1 MDIRGY
7 SREVQLLV
15 GEIQKNRGKDPKAV
29 IEASDKLLDYGKG
42 MKDDALIGYAY
53 FSKGE
58 TYYLLNQASDFYN
71 QMLSCM
77 GPMEHVKEWGYV
89 AMANNML
96 GIVSLN
102 RGNAPFALDY
112 YIKAISICEDY
123 SLPDIEWMIHM
134 NLGSLY
140 LNIEEY
146 QKSISHT
153 EIAYRYL
160 LEHRNLDG
168 FIESYT
174 AIMLGLG
181 RAYIKLDNIDRCL
194 EIEKKLK
201 TNCLPYLTEM
211 EKITIYCYFAR
222 VHQAI
227 GEDEAR
233 DYWIDMVNKHAN
245 TSMPILDVFDDF
257 YDYLHMLLSV
267 EKYDDFFKTY
277 TVLDDLTKHTSIK
290 NLERKLLTLK
300 IRYYRRVGQIDEYKI
315 ASVLYFELSEFM
327 ERENRLMVSNM
338 IVMRNSYM
346 ELTQINKKVEEK
358 NTFLQKRSETD
369 PLTGMY
375 NRLKLNEYS
384 DEAFE
389 KALINRSSIAVEIM
403 DIDFFKQYND
413 NYGHQAGDDCIKFV
427 ANTLIEMAKEPGVF
441 TARYGGDEF
450 VVIYE
455 GFSKEAV
462 EAQANELRRKIFDAN
477 WEHRFSLH
485 SDRVTISQG
494 ICYGIPERDASMFA
508 YLQNADKMLYQ
519 VKQESR
525 NAIKICNMA
534 EIQNEEEIADKNE
547 NH

>member
-1 MDIRGY
+1 MDVRSY
-7 SREVQLLV
+7 SREVQLLI
-15 GEIQKNRGKDPKAV
+15 GEIQKNRGKDSGTVLSAC
-29 IEASDKLLDYGKG
+29 DKLLAYGKG

-58 TYYLLNQASDFYN
+58 TYYLLNDASNFYS

-112 YIKAISICEDY
+112 FIKAISICEDY

-153 EIAYRYL
+153 EIAYRYIL
-160 LEHRNLDG
+160 DHKSLDG
-168 FIESYT
+168 FTESYT
-174 AIMLGLG
+174 AILLGMG
-181 RAYIKLDNIDRCL
+181 RAYLNLDREDRCL
-194 EIEKKLK
+194 EIEKKLR
-201 TNCLPYLTEM
+201 TDCLPYLIEM
-211 EKITIYCYFAR
+211 DRIVIYCYFAR

-227 GEDEAR
+227 GEEEAR
-233 DYWIDMVNKHAN
+233 DYWIEMVNKHAS

-257 YDYLHMLLSV
+257 YDYLHMLLKI
-267 EKYDDFFKTY
+267 EKYDDFFKAY

-300 IRYYRRVGQIDEYKI
+300 IRYYRRVGQIEEYKI

-384 DEAFE
+384 EEAFE
-389 KALINRSSIAVEIM
+389 KALINRSSIAVEIL

-413 NYGHQAGDDCIKFV
+413 NYGHQEGDNCIKFI
-427 ANTLIEMAKEPGVF
+427 ASTLIDMAKEDGIF

-455 GFSKEAV
+455 GLTKEMV
-462 EAQANELRRKIFDAN
+462 EAKANELRDRIYQQK
-477 WEHRFSLH
+477 WEHKFSLT
-485 SDRVTISQG
+485 DNIVTISQG
-494 ICYGIPERDASMFA
+494 ICYGIPERDASMFG
-508 YLQNADKMLYQ
+508 YLQGADKMLYE
-519 VKQESR
+519 VKQQSR
-525 NAIKICNMA
+525 NAIKICDA
-534 EIQNEEEIADKNE
+534 TDLVELKDE
-547 NH
+547 

>member
-1 MDIRGY
+1 MDVRSY
-7 SREVQLLV
+7 SREVQLLI
-15 GEIQKNRGKDPKAV
+15 GEIQKNRGKDSGSVLA
-29 IEASDKLLDYGKG
+29 ACDKLLAYGKG
-42 MKDDALIGYAY
+42 MKDDALIGYAL

-58 TYYLLNQASDFYN
+58 TYYLLNDATNFYS

-112 YIKAISICEDY
+112 FIKAISICEDY

-160 LEHRNLDG
+160 VDHKSIDG
-168 FIESYT
+168 FNESYT
-174 AIMLGLG
+174 AVLLGMG
-181 RAYIKLDNIDRCL
+181 RAYLKLDRLDRCL
-194 EIEKKLK
+194 EVEKKLR
-201 TNCLPYLTEM
+201 TDCLPYLMEM
-211 EKITIYCYFAR
+211 DKIVIYCYFAR

-227 GEDEAR
+227 DEDEAR
-233 DYWIDMVNKHAN
+233 DYWIEMVNKHAS

-257 YDYLHMLLSV
+257 YDYLHMLLSI
-267 EKYDDFFKTY
+267 EKYDDFFKAY

-300 IRYYRRVGQIDEYKI
+300 IRYYRRVGQIEEYKI

-389 KALINRSSIAVEIM
+389 KALVNRTSIAVEIL

-413 NYGHQAGDDCIKFV
+413 NYGHQEGDDCIKFI
-427 ANTLIEMAKEPGVF
+427 ASTLIEMANDDGVF
-441 TARYGGDEF
+441 AARYGGDEF

-455 GFSKEAV
+455 GLTKEMV
-462 EAQANELRRKIFDAN
+462 EAKANELRDRIYQQK
-477 WEHRFSLH
+477 WEHKFSLT
-485 SDRVTISQG
+485 DNVVTISQG

-508 YLQNADKMLYQ
+508 YLQGADKMLYE
-519 VKQESR
+519 VKQQSR
-525 NAIKICNMA
+525 NAIKICNA
-534 EIQNEEEIADKNE
+534 TDL
-547 NH
+547 

>member
-1 MDIRGY
+1 MDVRSY
-7 SREVQLLV
+7 SREVQLLI
-15 GEIQKNRGKDPKAV
+15 GEIQKNRGKDSGTVLSAC
-29 IEASDKLLDYGKG
+29 DKLLAYGKG

-58 TYYLLNQASDFYN
+58 TYYLLNDASNFYS

-112 YIKAISICEDY
+112 FIKAISICEDY

-153 EIAYRYL
+153 EIAYRYIL
-160 LEHRNLDG
+160 DHKSLDG
-168 FIESYT
+168 FTESYT
-174 AIMLGLG
+174 AILLGMG
-181 RAYIKLDNIDRCL
+181 RAYLNLDREDRCL
-194 EIEKKLK
+194 EIEKKLR
-201 TNCLPYLTEM
+201 TDCLPYLMEM
-211 EKITIYCYFAR
+211 DRIVIYCYFAR

-233 DYWIDMVNKHAN
+233 DYWIEMVNKHAS
-245 TSMPILDVFDDF
+245 TSMPIFDVFDDF
-257 YDYLHMLLSV
+257 YDYLHMLLKI
-267 EKYDDFFKTY
+267 EKYDDFFKAY

-300 IRYYRRVGQIDEYKI
+300 IRYYRRVGQIEEYKI

-369 PLTGMY
+369 QLTGMY

-384 DEAFE
+384 EEAFE
-389 KALINRSSIAVEIM
+389 KALINRSSIAVEIL

-413 NYGHQAGDDCIKFV
+413 NYGHQEGDNCIKFI
-427 ANTLIEMAKEPGVF
+427 ASTLIEMAKEDGIF

-455 GFSKEAV
+455 GLTKEMV
-462 EAQANELRRKIFDAN
+462 EAKANELRDRIYQQK
-477 WEHRFSLH
+477 WEHKFSLT
-485 SDRVTISQG
+485 DNIVTISQG
-494 ICYGIPERDASMFA
+494 ICYGIPERDASMFG
-508 YLQNADKMLYQ
+508 YLQGADKMLYE
-519 VKQESR
+519 VKQQSR
-525 NAIKICNMA
+525 NAIKICDA
-534 EIQNEEEIADKNE
+534 TDLVELEDE
-547 NH
+547 

>member
-1 MDIRGY
+1 MDVRSY
-7 SREVQLLV
+7 SREVQLLI
-15 GEIQKNRGKDPKAV
+15 GEIQKNRGKDSGTVLSAC
-29 IEASDKLLDYGKG
+29 DKLLAYGKG

-58 TYYLLNQASDFYN
+58 TYYLLNDASNFYS

-112 YIKAISICEDY
+112 FIKAISICEDY

-153 EIAYRYL
+153 EIAYRYI
-160 LEHRNLDG
+160 LEHKSLDG
-168 FIESYT
+168 FTESYT
-174 AIMLGLG
+174 AILLGMG
-181 RAYIKLDNIDRCL
+181 RAYLNLDREDRCL
-194 EIEKKLK
+194 EIEKKLR
-201 TNCLPYLTEM
+201 TDCLPYLMEM
-211 EKITIYCYFAR
+211 DRIVIYCYFAR

-233 DYWIDMVNKHAN
+233 DYWIEMVNKHAS

-257 YDYLHMLLSV
+257 YDYLHMLLKI
-267 EKYDDFFKTY
+267 EKYDDFFKAY

-300 IRYYRRVGQIDEYKI
+300 IRYYRRVGQIEEYKI

-384 DEAFE
+384 EEAFE
-389 KALINRSSIAVEIM
+389 KALINRSSIAVEIL

-413 NYGHQAGDDCIKFV
+413 NYGHQEGDNCIKFI
-427 ANTLIEMAKEPGVF
+427 ASTLIEMAKEDGIF

-455 GFSKEAV
+455 GLTKEMV
-462 EAQANELRRKIFDAN
+462 EAKANELRDRIYQQK
-477 WEHRFSLH
+477 WEHKFSLT
-485 SDRVTISQG
+485 DNIVTISQG
-494 ICYGIPERDASMFA
+494 ICYGIPERDASMFG
-508 YLQNADKMLYQ
+508 YLQGADKMLYE
-519 VKQESR
+519 VKQQSR
-525 NAIKICNMA
+525 NAIKICDA
-534 EIQNEEEIADKNE
+534 TDLVELEDE
-547 NH
+547 

>member
-1 MDIRGY
+1 MDVGRY
-7 SREVQLLV
+7 SREVQYLI
-15 GEIQKNRGKDPKAV
+15 GEIQKNRAKDSKIV
-29 IEASDKLLDYGKG
+29 IQACNKLLAYGKG

-53 FSKGE
+53 FSLGE
-58 TYYLLNQASDFYN
+58 TYYLLNDASNFYN
-71 QMLSCM
+71 QMSACLA
-77 GPMEHVKEWGYV
+77 PMERVQEWGYV

-112 YIKAISICEDY
+112 FIKAISICEDY
-123 SLPDIEWMIHM
+123 SLPDIEWIIHM

-153 EIAYRYL
+153 EIAYRYIIN
-160 LEHRNLDG
+160 HKKMDG
-168 FIESYT
+168 YTANYT
-174 AIMLGLG
+174 AILLGMG
-181 RAYIKLDNIDRCL
+181 RAYLNFDNFEKCL

-201 TNCLPYLTEM
+201 TYCMPYLLEM
-211 EKITIYCYFAR
+211 EKIVIYCYFAR
-222 VHQAI
+222 MHQAI
-227 GEDEAR
+227 GESDAR
-233 DYWIDMVNKHAN
+233 DYWIGMVNRYAS

-257 YDYLHMLLSV
+257 YDYLHMLLSI
-267 EKYDDFFKTY
+267 EKYDDFFKAY
-277 TVLDDLTKHTSIK
+277 TVLDDLTKRTSIK

-300 IRYYRRVGQIDEYKI
+300 IRYYRRVGQIEEYKI

-384 DEAFE
+384 EEAFE
-389 KALINRSSIAVEIM
+389 KALANHETFGVEIL
-403 DIDFFKQYND
+403 DIDYFKQFND
-413 NYGHQAGDDCIKFV
+413 NYGHQAGDNCIKAV
-427 ANTLIEMAKEPGVF
+427 ADILIDLAKDEGVF

-455 GFSKEAV
+455 GLSKELV
-462 EAQANELRRKIFDAN
+462 EAKANELRDRIYESAI
-477 WEHRFSLH
+477 EHKFSL
-485 SDRVTISQG
+485 SDDRVTISQG
-494 ICYGIPERDASMFA
+494 ICFGIPDSNDSVFA
-508 YLQNADKMLYQ
+508 YLQGADRMLYK
-519 VKQESR
+519 VKEQSR
-525 NAIKICNMA
+525 NAIKICDAKDIIN
-534 EIQNEEEIADKNE
+534 KGK
-547 NH
+547 

>member
-1 MDIRGY
+1 MDVRSY
-7 SREVQLLV
+7 NREIQLLI
-15 GEIQKNRGKDPKAV
+15 GEIQKNRGKDSQAV
-29 IEASDKLLDYGKG
+29 IQACDKLLAYGKG
-42 MKDDALIGYAY
+42 MKDDALIGYAL

-58 TYYLLNQASDFYN
+58 TYYLLNDASNFYS

-89 AMANNML
+89 AIANNML

-112 YIKAISICEDY
+112 FIKAITICEDY

-146 QKSISHT
+146 NKSLSHT
-153 EIAYRYL
+153 EIAHRYL
-160 LEHRNLDG
+160 LDHHGIDNY
-168 FIESYT
+168 IENMT
-174 AIMLGLG
+174 AILLGMG
-181 RAYIKLDNIDRCL
+181 RAYIKLDRENDYINT
-194 EIEKKLK
+194 EKRLRVD
-201 TNCLPYLTEM
+201 CMPFLQEM
-211 EKITIYCYFAR
+211 DKIVIYCFFAR
-222 VHQAI
+222 VHNAM

-233 DYWIDMVNKHAN
+233 DHWIDMVNKNAS

-257 YDYLHMLLSV
+257 YDYLQMLLSI
-267 EKYDDFFKTY
+267 EKYDDFFKAY

-375 NRLKLNEYS
+375 NRLKLNEFS
-384 DEAFE
+384 EEAFE
-389 KALINRSSIAVEIM
+389 KALINRSTIAVEIL
-403 DIDFFKQYND
+403 DIDFFKQFND
-413 NYGHQAGDDCIKFV
+413 NYGHQKGDDCIKFV
-427 ANTLIEMAKEPGVF
+427 ANTLLQLAKGEGIFV
-441 TARYGGDEF
+441 ARYGGDEF

-455 GFSKEAV
+455 GLTYEMV
-462 EAQANELRRKIFDAN
+462 EAKANELRDMIYEGKV
-477 WEHRFSLH
+477 EHRFSLTD
-485 SDRVTISQG
+485 DRVTISQG
-494 ICYGIPERDASMFA
+494 ICFGIPERDDSMFA
-508 YLQNADKMLYQ
+508 YLQCADKMLYE
-519 VKQESR
+519 VKQQSR
-525 NAIKICNMA
+525 NAIRICNA
-534 EIQNEEEIADKNE
+534 KELK
-547 NH
+547 

>member
-1 MDIRGY
+1 MDVRSY
-7 SREVQLLV
+7 SREVQLLI
-15 GEIQKNRGKDPKAV
+15 GEIQKNRGKDSGTVLSAC
-29 IEASDKLLDYGKG
+29 DKLLAYGKG

-58 TYYLLNQASDFYN
+58 TYYLLNDASNFYS

-112 YIKAISICEDY
+112 FIKAISICEDY

-153 EIAYRYL
+153 EIAYRYIL
-160 LEHRNLDG
+160 DHKSLDG
-168 FIESYT
+168 FTESYT
-174 AIMLGLG
+174 AILLGMG
-181 RAYIKLDNIDRCL
+181 RAYMNLDREDRCL
-194 EIEKKLK
+194 EIEKKLR
-201 TNCLPYLTEM
+201 TDCLPYLMEM
-211 EKITIYCYFAR
+211 DRIVIYCYFAR

-227 GEDEAR
+227 GEEEAR
-233 DYWIDMVNKHAN
+233 DYWIEMVNKHAS

-257 YDYLHMLLSV
+257 YDYLHMLLKI
-267 EKYDDFFKTY
+267 EKYDDFFKAY

-300 IRYYRRVGQIDEYKI
+300 IRYYRRVGQIEEYKI

-384 DEAFE
+384 EEAFE
-389 KALINRSSIAVEIM
+389 KALINRSSIAVEIL

-413 NYGHQAGDDCIKFV
+413 NYGHQEGDNCIKFI
-427 ANTLIEMAKEPGVF
+427 ASTLIDMAKEDGIF
-441 TARYGGDEF
+441 IARYGGDEF

-455 GFSKEAV
+455 GLTKEMV
-462 EAQANELRRKIFDAN
+462 EAKANELRDRIYQQK
-477 WEHRFSLH
+477 WEHNFSLT
-485 SDRVTISQG
+485 DNIVTISQG
-494 ICYGIPERDASMFA
+494 ICYGIPERDASMFG
-508 YLQNADKMLYQ
+508 YLQGADKMLYE
-519 VKQESR
+519 VKQQSR
-525 NAIKICNMA
+525 NAIKICDA
-534 EIQNEEEIADKNE
+534 TDLVELKDE
-547 NH
+547 

>member
-1 MDIRGY
+1 MNVLGY
-7 SREVQLLV
+7 NREIQLLI
-15 GEIQKNRGKDPKAV
+15 GDIQKNRGKDPGAV
-29 IEASDKLLDYGKG
+29 IKACDKLLEIGKS

-58 TYYLLNQASDFYN
+58 TYYLLNDASNFYSH
-71 QMLSCM
+71 MLSCM

-153 EIAYRYL
+153 EIAHRYL
-160 LEHRNLDG
+160 QEHKDIEHY
-168 FIESYT
+168 IESMT
-174 AIMLGLG
+174 AILLGMG
-181 RAYIKLDNIDRCL
+181 RAYLKLDMQENFL
-194 EIEKKLK
+194 EVEKRLRLV
-201 TNCLPYLTEM
+201 CMPFLQEM
-211 EKITIYCYFAR
+211 DKIVIYCFFAR
-222 VHQAI
+222 VHRAI
-227 GEDEAR
+227 GENEAR
-233 DYWIDMVNKHAN
+233 DYWIDMVNKNAS

-257 YDYLHMLLSV
+257 YDYLHMLLSI
-267 EKYDDFFKTY
+267 EKYDDFFNAY
-277 TVLDDLTKHTSIK
+277 TILDDLTKHTSIK

-300 IRYYRRVGQIDEYKI
+300 IRYYRKVKQIEEYKI
-315 ASVLYFELSEFM
+315 SSVLYFELSEFM

-338 IVMRNSYM
+338 VVMRNSYM
-346 ELTQINKKVEEK
+346 ELTQINRKVEEK

-384 DEAFE
+384 EDAFK
-389 KALINRSSIAVEIM
+389 KALAAKTSIAVEIL
-403 DIDFFKQYND
+403 DIDFFKQFND
-413 NYGHQAGDDCIKFV
+413 NYGHQAGDDCIKFIADMLMKV
-427 ANTLIEMAKEPGVF
+427 TDEKGVF
-441 TARYGGDEF
+441 AARYGGDEF

-455 GFSKEAV
+455 GLSLEMV
-462 EAQANELRRKIFDAN
+462 EAKANELRDMIYDAKM
-477 WEHRFSLH
+477 EHKFSLT
-485 SDRVTISQG
+485 DDIVTISQG
-494 ICYGIPERDASMFA
+494 ICYGMPSNDDSMFI
-508 YLQNADKMLYQ
+508 YLQKADNMLYE
-519 VKQESR
+519 VKQQSR
-525 NAIKICNMA
+525 NAIKIFNAA
-534 EIQNEEEIADKNE
+534 EENNKGKND
-547 NH
+547 

>member
-1 MDIRGY
+1 MDVGGY
-7 SREVQLLV
+7 NREVQLLI
-15 GEIQKNRGKDPKAV
+15 GEIQKNRGKDPSAV
-29 IEASDKLLDYGKG
+29 LKASDKLLAYGKG

-58 TYYLLNQASDFYN
+58 TYYLLNDASNFYS

-89 AMANNML
+89 AIANNML

-112 YIKAISICEDY
+112 FIKAITICQDY
-123 SLPDIEWMIHM
+123 CLPDIEWMIHM

-140 LNIEEY
+140 LNIEEF
-146 QKSISHT
+146 QKAISHT

-160 LEHRNLDG
+160 LEHRNMEG
-168 FIESYT
+168 YIENIT
-174 AIMLGLG
+174 AIMLGMG
-181 RAYIKLDNIDRCL
+181 RAYLKLDREEKYL
-194 EIEKKLK
+194 EIERKLRFD
-201 TNCLPYLTEM
+201 CLPYLQDM
-211 EKITIYCYFAR
+211 EKIVIYCFFAR

-227 GEDEAR
+227 GENEAR
-233 DYWIDMVNKHAN
+233 DYWIDMVNSN
-245 TSMPILDVFDDF
+245 TSTSMPILDVFDDF
-257 YDYLHMLLSV
+257 YDYLSMLLST
-267 EKYDDFFKTY
+267 EKYDDFFKAY

-300 IRYYRRVGQIDEYKI
+300 IRYYRRVGQIEEYKI
-315 ASVLYFELSEFM
+315 ASVLYFELSEYM

-346 ELTQINKKVEEK
+346 ELTQINRKVEEE

-384 DEAFE
+384 EEAFE
-389 KALINRSSIAVEIM
+389 KALINRSSIAVEIL

-413 NYGHQAGDDCIKFV
+413 NYGHQAGDDCIKFI
-427 ANTLIEMAKEPGVF
+427 AARLMELAKEDGIF

-450 VVIYE
+450 VIIYE
-455 GFSKEAV
+455 GLPREVVEEKAHRLRKE
-462 EAQANELRRKIFDAN
+462 IYDAN
-477 WEHRFSLH
+477 WEHRFSL
-485 SDRVTISQG
+485 SDNRVTISQG
-494 ICYGIPERDASMFA
+494 ICYGTPVRDASLFA
-508 YLQNADKMLYQ
+508 YLQGADKMLYE
-519 VKQESR
+519 VKQQSR
-525 NAIKICNMA
+525 NNIKICDA
-534 EIQNEEEIADKNE
+534 SDL
-547 NH
+547 

>member
-1 MDIRGY
+1 MDVRSY
-7 SREVQLLV
+7 SREVQLLI
-15 GEIQKNRGKDPKAV
+15 GEIQKNRGKDSGTVLSAC
-29 IEASDKLLDYGKG
+29 DKLLAYGKG

-58 TYYLLNQASDFYN
+58 TYYLLNDASNFYS

-112 YIKAISICEDY
+112 FIKAISICEDY

-153 EIAYRYL
+153 EIAYRYIL
-160 LEHRNLDG
+160 DHKSLDG
-168 FIESYT
+168 FTESYT
-174 AIMLGLG
+174 AILLGMG
-181 RAYIKLDNIDRCL
+181 RAYLNLDREDRCL
-194 EIEKKLK
+194 EIEKKLR
-201 TNCLPYLTEM
+201 TECLPYLMEM
-211 EKITIYCYFAR
+211 DRIVIYCYFAR

-227 GEDEAR
+227 GEEEAR
-233 DYWIDMVNKHAN
+233 DYWIEMVNKHAS

-257 YDYLHMLLSV
+257 YDYLHMLLKI
-267 EKYDDFFKTY
+267 EKYDDFFKAY

-300 IRYYRRVGQIDEYKI
+300 IRYYRRVGQIEEYKI

-384 DEAFE
+384 EEAFE
-389 KALINRSSIAVEIM
+389 KALINRSSIAVEIL
-403 DIDFFKQYND
+403 DVDFFKQYND
-413 NYGHQAGDDCIKFV
+413 NYGHQEGDNCIKFI
-427 ANTLIEMAKEPGVF
+427 ASTLIDMAKEDGIF

-455 GFSKEAV
+455 GLTKEMV
-462 EAQANELRRKIFDAN
+462 EAKANELRDRIYQQK
-477 WEHRFSLH
+477 WEHKFSLT
-485 SDRVTISQG
+485 DNIVTISQG
-494 ICYGIPERDASMFA
+494 ICYGIPERDASMFG
-508 YLQNADKMLYQ
+508 YLQGADKMLYE
-519 VKQESR
+519 VKQQSR
-525 NAIKICNMA
+525 NAIKICDA
-534 EIQNEEEIADKNE
+534 TDLVELKDE
-547 NH
+547 

>member
-1 MDIRGY
+1 MDVRSY
-7 SREVQLLV
+7 SREVQLLI
-15 GEIQKNRGKDPKAV
+15 GEIQKNRGRDPKALL
-29 IEASDKLLDYGKG
+29 EASDKLLAFGKS

-58 TYYLLNQASDFYN
+58 TYYLLNDASNFYS

-112 YIKAISICEDY
+112 FIKAISICEDY
-123 SLPDIEWMIHM
+123 SLPDIEWIIHM

-153 EIAYRYL
+153 EIAHRYL
-160 LEHRNLDG
+160 LDNKN
-168 FIESYT
+168 IENYTESMT
-174 AIMLGLG
+174 AILLGMG
-181 RAYIKLDNIDRCL
+181 RAYLKLDRDDKYL
-194 EIEKKLK
+194 EIEKRLRLD
-201 TNCLPYLTEM
+201 CLPHLQDM
-211 EKITIYCYFAR
+211 DKVVIYCFFAR

-227 GEDEAR
+227 GEHEAR
-233 DYWIDMVNKHAN
+233 DYWIDMVNQHAT
-245 TSMPILDVFDDF
+245 TSMPILDIFDDF
-257 YDYLHMLLSV
+257 YDYLHMLLSI
-267 EKYDDFFKTY
+267 EKYDDFFKAY
-277 TVLDDLTKHTSIK
+277 AILDDLTKHTSIK

-300 IRYYRRVGQIDEYKI
+300 IRYYRRIGQIEEYKI

-327 ERENRLMVSNM
+327 ERENRIMVSNM

-346 ELTQINKKVEEK
+346 ELTQINRKVEEK

-369 PLTGMY
+369 PLTGLY

-384 DEAFE
+384 EEAFE
-389 KALINRSSIAVEIM
+389 KALVNRSSIGVEIL

-413 NYGHQAGDDCIKFV
+413 NYGHQAGDDCIKFL
-427 ANTLIEMAKEPGVF
+427 ANMLLKLAGEDGIFV
-441 TARYGGDEF
+441 ARYGGDEF
-450 VVIYE
+450 VIIYE
-455 GFSKEAV
+455 GLSKEMV
-462 EAQANELRRKIFDAN
+462 EAKANELRDLIYDAK
-477 WEHRFSLH
+477 WEHKFSLTD
-485 SDRVTISQG
+485 DRVTISQG
-494 ICYGIPERDASMFA
+494 LCYGIPERDASFFA
-508 YLQNADKMLYQ
+508 YLQGADKMLYE

-525 NAIKICNMA
+525 NAIKICEAA
-534 EIQNEEEIADKNE
+534 EL
-547 NH
+547 

>member
-1 MDIRGY
+1 MDVRSY
-7 SREVQLLV
+7 SREVQLLI
-15 GEIQKNRGKDPKAV
+15 GEIQKNRGKDSGTVLSAC
-29 IEASDKLLDYGKG
+29 DKLLAYGKG

-58 TYYLLNQASDFYN
+58 TYYLLNDASNFYS

-112 YIKAISICEDY
+112 FIKAISICEDY

-153 EIAYRYL
+153 EIAYRYIL
-160 LEHRNLDG
+160 DHKSLDG
-168 FIESYT
+168 FTESYT
-174 AIMLGLG
+174 AILLGMG
-181 RAYIKLDNIDRCL
+181 RAYLNLDREDRCL
-194 EIEKKLK
+194 EIEKKLR
-201 TNCLPYLTEM
+201 TECLPYLMEM
-211 EKITIYCYFAR
+211 DRIVIYCYFAR

-227 GEDEAR
+227 GEEEAR
-233 DYWIDMVNKHAN
+233 DYWIEMVNKHAS

-257 YDYLHMLLSV
+257 YDYLHMLLKI
-267 EKYDDFFKTY
+267 EKYDDFFKAY

-300 IRYYRRVGQIDEYKI
+300 IRYYRRVGQIEEYKI

-384 DEAFE
+384 EEAFE
-389 KALINRSSIAVEIM
+389 KALINRSSIAVEIL

-413 NYGHQAGDDCIKFV
+413 NYGHQEGDNCIKFI
-427 ANTLIEMAKEPGVF
+427 ASTLIDMAKEDGIF

-455 GFSKEAV
+455 GLTKEMV
-462 EAQANELRRKIFDAN
+462 EAKANELRDRIYQQK
-477 WEHRFSLH
+477 WEHKFSLT
-485 SDRVTISQG
+485 DNIVTISQG
-494 ICYGIPERDASMFA
+494 ICYGIPERDASMFG
-508 YLQNADKMLYQ
+508 YLQGADKMLYE
-519 VKQESR
+519 VKQQSR
-525 NAIKICNMA
+525 NAIKICDA
-534 EIQNEEEIADKNE
+534 TDLVELKDE
-547 NH
+547 

>member
-1 MDIRGY
+1 MDVRSY
-7 SREVQLLV
+7 SREVQLLI
-15 GEIQKNRGKDPKAV
+15 GEIQKNRGRDPKALL
-29 IEASDKLLDYGKG
+29 EACDKLLAFGKS

-58 TYYLLNQASDFYN
+58 TYYLLNDASNFYS

-112 YIKAISICEDY
+112 FIKAISICEDY
-123 SLPDIEWMIHM
+123 SLPDIEWIIHM

-153 EIAYRYL
+153 EIAHRYL
-160 LEHRNLDG
+160 LDNKNFENYT
-168 FIESYT
+168 ESMT
-174 AIMLGLG
+174 AILLGMG
-181 RAYIKLDNIDRCL
+181 RAYLKLDRDDKYL
-194 EIEKKLK
+194 EIEKRLRLD
-201 TNCLPYLTEM
+201 CLPHLQDM
-211 EKITIYCYFAR
+211 DKVVIYCFFAR

-227 GEDEAR
+227 GEHEAR
-233 DYWIDMVNKHAN
+233 DYWIDMVNQHAT
-245 TSMPILDVFDDF
+245 TSMPILDIFDDF
-257 YDYLHMLLSV
+257 YDYLHMLLSI
-267 EKYDDFFKTY
+267 EKYDDFFKAY
-277 TVLDDLTKHTSIK
+277 AILDDLTKHTSIK

-300 IRYYRRVGQIDEYKI
+300 IRYYRRIGQIEEYKI

-327 ERENRLMVSNM
+327 ERENRIMVSNM

-346 ELTQINKKVEEK
+346 ELTQINRKVEEK

-369 PLTGMY
+369 PLTGLY

-384 DEAFE
+384 EEAFE
-389 KALINRSSIAVEIM
+389 KALVNRSSIGVEIL

-413 NYGHQAGDDCIKFV
+413 NYGHQAGDDCIKFL
-427 ANTLIEMAKEPGVF
+427 ANMLLKLAGEEGIFV
-441 TARYGGDEF
+441 ARYGGDEF
-450 VVIYE
+450 VIIYE
-455 GFSKEAV
+455 GLSKEMV
-462 EAQANELRRKIFDAN
+462 EAKANELRDLIYDAQ
-477 WEHRFSLH
+477 WEHKFSLTD
-485 SDRVTISQG
+485 DRVTISQG
-494 ICYGIPERDASMFA
+494 VCYGIPERDASFFA
-508 YLQNADKMLYQ
+508 YLQGADKMLYE

-525 NAIKICNMA
+525 NAIKVCDAA
-534 EIQNEEEIADKNE
+534 EL
-547 NH
+547 

>member
-1 MDIRGY
+1 MNVLGY
-7 SREVQLLV
+7 NREIQLLI
-15 GEIQKNRGKDPKAV
+15 GDIQRNRGKDPRAILKAC
-29 IEASDKLLDYGKG
+29 DKLLAFGKSL
-42 MKDDALIGYAY
+42 KDDALIGYAY

-58 TYYLLNQASDFYN
+58 TYYLLNDASNFYS

-112 YIKAISICEDY
+112 FIKAISICEDY

-153 EIAYRYL
+153 EIAHRYL
-160 LEHRNLDG
+160 LEHKDIDNY
-168 FIESYT
+168 IESMT
-174 AIMLGLG
+174 AILLGMG
-181 RAYIKLDNIDRCL
+181 RAYLKLDMTDRYL
-194 EIEKKLK
+194 EVEKRLRLD
-201 TNCLPYLTEM
+201 CLPFMQEID
-211 EKITIYCYFAR
+211 KVVIYCFFAR

-227 GEDEAR
+227 NEVEACE
-233 DYWIDMVNKHAN
+233 YWINKINKNASIN
-245 TSMPILDVFDDF
+245 MPVLDVFDDF
-257 YDYLHMLLSV
+257 YDYLHMLLST
-267 EKYDDFFKTY
+267 ERYDDFFKAY

-300 IRYYRRVGQIDEYKI
+300 IRYYRKVGQIEEYKI
-315 ASVLYFELSEFM
+315 ASVLYFELSEYM

-338 IVMRNSYM
+338 VVMRNSYM
-346 ELTQINKKVEEK
+346 ELTQINRKVEEK

-384 DEAFE
+384 EEAFAR
-389 KALINRSSIAVEIM
+389 ALLNKTSIAVEIL
-403 DIDFFKQYND
+403 DIDFFKQFND
-413 NYGHQAGDDCIKFV
+413 NYGHQAGDDCIKFIADMLMKV
-427 ANTLIEMAKEPGVF
+427 TDEKGVF
-441 TARYGGDEF
+441 AARYGGDEF

-455 GFSKEAV
+455 GLSLEMV
-462 EAQANELRRKIFDAN
+462 EAKANELRDMIYDAKM
-477 WEHRFSLH
+477 EHKFSLT
-485 SDRVTISQG
+485 DDIVTISQG
-494 ICYGIPERDASMFA
+494 ICYGMPSNDDSMFI
-508 YLQNADKMLYQ
+508 YLQKADNMLYE
-519 VKQESR
+519 VKQQSR
-525 NAIKICNMA
+525 NAIKICNVA
-534 EIQNEEEIADKNE
+534 EENNKGKND
-547 NH
+547 

>member
-1 MDIRGY
+1 MDVRSY
-7 SREVQLLV
+7 SREVQLLI
-15 GEIQKNRGKDPKAV
+15 GEIQKNRGKDSGTVLSAC
-29 IEASDKLLDYGKG
+29 DKLLAYGKG

-58 TYYLLNQASDFYN
+58 TYYLLNDASNFYS
-71 QMLSCM
+71 QVLSCM

-112 YIKAISICEDY
+112 FIKAISICEDY

-153 EIAYRYL
+153 EIAYRYIL
-160 LEHRNLDG
+160 DHKSLDG
-168 FIESYT
+168 FNESYT
-174 AIMLGLG
+174 AILLGMG
-181 RAYIKLDNIDRCL
+181 RAYLNLDREDRCL
-194 EIEKKLK
+194 EIEKKLR
-201 TNCLPYLTEM
+201 TDCLPFLMEM
-211 EKITIYCYFAR
+211 DRIVIYCYFAR

-227 GEDEAR
+227 GEEEAR
-233 DYWIDMVNKHAN
+233 DYWIEMVNKHAS

-257 YDYLHMLLSV
+257 YDYLHMLLSI
-267 EKYDDFFKTY
+267 EKYDDFFKAY

-300 IRYYRRVGQIDEYKI
+300 IRYYRRVGQIEEYKI

-384 DEAFE
+384 EEAFE
-389 KALINRSSIAVEIM
+389 KALINRSSIAVEIL
-403 DIDFFKQYND
+403 DIDFFKQDND
-413 NYGHQAGDDCIKFV
+413 NYGHQEGDNCIKFI
-427 ANTLIEMAKEPGVF
+427 ANTLIEMAKEDGIF

-455 GFSKEAV
+455 GLTKEMV
-462 EAQANELRRKIFDAN
+462 EAKANELRERIYQQR
-477 WEHRFSLH
+477 WEHKFSLT
-485 SDRVTISQG
+485 DDIVTISQG
-494 ICYGIPERDASMFA
+494 ICYGIPERDASMFG
-508 YLQNADKMLYQ
+508 YLQGADKMLYE
-519 VKQESR
+519 VKQQSR
-525 NAIKICNMA
+525 NAIKICDA
-534 EIQNEEEIADKNE
+534 TDLVDLKDE
-547 NH
+547 

>member
-1 MDIRGY
+1 MDVRNY
-7 SREVQLLV
+7 NREVQLLIND
-15 GEIQKNRGKDPKAV
+15 IQKNRGKDPAMV
-29 IEASDKLLDYGKG
+29 LSACEKLLAYGKG
-42 MKDDALIGYAY
+42 MNDDALIGYAY

-58 TYYLLNQASDFYN
+58 TYYLLNDATNFYS
-71 QMLSCM
+71 QMLACM
-77 GPMEHVKEWGYV
+77 GPMEHEKEWGYV
-89 AMANNML
+89 AIANNML

-112 YIKAISICEDY
+112 FIKAISICQDY

-140 LNIEEY
+140 LNIGEF

-153 EIAYRYL
+153 EIAYRHI
-160 LEHRNLDG
+160 LENRSIDG
-168 FIESYT
+168 YVENVT
-174 AIMLGLG
+174 AIMLGMG
-181 RAYIKLDNIDRCL
+181 RAYLKLDREDKYL

-201 TNCLPYLTEM
+201 VESMPYLQEM
-211 EKITIYCYFAR
+211 DKIVIYCFFAR

-227 GEDEAR
+227 NEEDAR
-233 DYWIDMVNKHAN
+233 DYWIEMVNKHAS
-245 TSMPILDVFDDF
+245 TSMPIMDVFDDF
-257 YDYLHMLLSV
+257 YDYLHMLLSI
-267 EKYDDFFKTY
+267 EKYDDFFKAY
-277 TVLDDLTKHTSIK
+277 SVLDELTKHTSIK

-300 IRYYRRVGQIDEYKI
+300 IRYYRRVGQIEEYKI

-346 ELTQINKKVEEK
+346 ELTQINRKVEEE

-389 KALINRSSIAVEIM
+389 RALINRSSIAVEIL
-403 DIDFFKQYND
+403 DIDFFKQFND
-413 NYGHQAGDDCIKFV
+413 NYGHQSGDECIKFV
-427 ANTLIEMAKEPGVF
+427 ASELIEMSKEEGIF

-455 GFSKEAV
+455 GLSKETV
-462 EAQANELRRKIFDAN
+462 EAKAYKLRETIYNRN
-477 WEHRFSLH
+477 WEHRFSLTD
-485 SDRVTISQG
+485 DRVTISQG
-494 ICYGIPERDASMFA
+494 ICYGTPERDDSMFA
-508 YLQNADKMLYQ
+508 YLQGADRMLYE
-519 VKQESR
+519 VKQKSR
-525 NAIKICNMA
+525 NAIKICDA
-534 EIQNEEEIADKNE
+534 SEL
-547 NH
+547 

>member
-1 MDIRGY
+1 MDVRNY
-7 SREVQLLV
+7 NREVQLLIS
-15 GEIQKNRGKDPKAV
+15 EIQKNRGKDPATLLS
-29 IEASDKLLDYGKG
+29 ACDKLLAYGKG
-42 MKDDALIGYAY
+42 MKDDALVGYAY

-58 TYYLLNQASDFYN
+58 TYYLLNDATNFYS

-112 YIKAISICEDY
+112 FIKAISICQDY

-153 EIAYRYL
+153 EIAYRHL
-160 LEHRNLDG
+160 LDNSNVDDY
-168 FIESYT
+168 IENAT
-174 AIMLGLG
+174 AIMLGMG
-181 RAYIKLDNIDRCL
+181 RAYLKLDREDKYL

-201 TNCLPYLTEM
+201 TDSLPYLQDM
-211 EKITIYCYFAR
+211 EKIVIYCYFAR

-227 GEDEAR
+227 GEFDAR
-233 DYWIDMVNKHAN
+233 DYWIDMVNKHAS

-257 YDYLHMLLSV
+257 YDYLKMLLSI
-267 EKYDDFFKTY
+267 EKYEDFFRAY
-277 TVLDDLTKHTSIK
+277 TILDDLTKHTSIK

-300 IRYYRRVGQIDEYKI
+300 IRYYRKVGQIEEYKI
-315 ASVLYFELSEFM
+315 ASVLFFELSEFM

-346 ELTQINKKVEEK
+346 ELTQINRKVEEE

-384 DEAFE
+384 EEAFE
-389 KALINRSSIAVEIM
+389 KAVINRLTIAVEIL
-403 DIDFFKQYND
+403 DIDYFKQYND
-413 NYGHQAGDDCIKFV
+413 NYGHQAGDDCIKFI
-427 ANTLIEMAKEPGVF
+427 ANTLLDMAKEEGIF

-455 GFSKEAV
+455 GLSKKAV
-462 EAQANELRRKIFDAN
+462 EEKVNKLRDTIYKAN
-477 WEHRFSLH
+477 WEHLFSL
-485 SDRVTISQG
+485 SDDRVTISQG
-494 ICYGIPERDASMFA
+494 ICYGTPDEDANLFA
-508 YLQNADKMLYQ
+508 YLQLADEMLYE

-525 NAIKICNMA
+525 NYYKLCDAA
-534 EIQNEEEIADKNE
+534 EEKRKK
-547 NH
+547 

>member
-1 MDIRGY
+1 MDVRSY
-7 SREVQLLV
+7 NREVQFLIS
-15 GEIQKNRGKDPKAV
+15 EIQKNRGKDPGA
-29 IEASDKLLDYGKG
+29 IIAACDKLLAYGKG

-58 TYYLLNQASDFYN
+58 TYYLLNDASNFYS

-112 YIKAISICEDY
+112 FIKAISICEDY
-123 SLPDIEWMIHM
+123 SLPDIEWMIHL

-153 EIAYRYL
+153 EIAHRYL
-160 LEHRNLDG
+160 LDNKEIDG
-168 FIESYT
+168 YIESYT
-174 AIMLGLG
+174 ATLLGMG
-181 RAYIKLDNIDRCL
+181 RAYLKLDNVDRCL

-201 TNCLPYLTEM
+201 NDCLPHLTELD
-211 EKITIYCYFAR
+211 KIVIFCYFAR
-222 VHQAI
+222 VHHAI
-227 GEDEAR
+227 GEYEAR
-233 DYWIDMVNKHAN
+233 DYWIDLVNKHACTN
-245 TSMPILDVFDDF
+245 MPILDVFDDF
-257 YDYLHMLLSV
+257 YDYLQMLLAT
-267 EKYDDFFKTY
+267 EKYDDFFKAY

-300 IRYYRRVGQIDEYKI
+300 IRYYRRVGQIEEYKI

-389 KALINRSSIAVEIM
+389 KALINRSTIGVEIL
-403 DIDFFKQYND
+403 DIDFFKQFND
-413 NYGHQAGDDCIKFV
+413 NYGHQEGDNCIKFV
-427 ANTLIEMAKEPGVF
+427 ASTLIELAREEGIF
-441 TARYGGDEF
+441 AARYGGDEF
-450 VVIYE
+450 VIIYE
-455 GFSKEAV
+455 GLTREYV
-462 EAQANELRRKIFDAN
+462 EAKANQLRDTIYSAER
-477 WEHRFSLH
+477 EHMFSLT
-485 SDRVTISQG
+485 DNRVTISQG
-494 ICYGIPERDASMFA
+494 ICYGIPERDDSMFA
-508 YLQNADKMLYQ
+508 YLQCADKMLYE
-519 VKQESR
+519 VKQQSR
-525 NAIKICNMA
+525 NAIKVCDASELSVNKGRA
-534 EIQNEEEIADKNE
+534 ASDED
-547 NH
+547 H

>member
-1 MDIRGY
+1 MDVRSY
-7 SREVQLLV
+7 SREVQILI
-15 GEIQKNRGKDPKAV
+15 GEIQKNRGKDSGTVLSAC
-29 IEASDKLLDYGKG
+29 DKLLAYGKG

-58 TYYLLNQASDFYN
+58 TYYLLNDASNFYS

-112 YIKAISICEDY
+112 FIKAISICEDY

-160 LEHRNLDG
+160 LDHKSLDG
-168 FIESYT
+168 FTESYT
-174 AIMLGLG
+174 AILLGMG
-181 RAYIKLDNIDRCL
+181 RAYLNLDREDRCL
-194 EIEKKLK
+194 EIEKKLR
-201 TNCLPYLTEM
+201 TDCLPYLMEM
-211 EKITIYCYFAR
+211 DRIVIYCYFAR

-227 GEDEAR
+227 GEEEAR
-233 DYWIDMVNKHAN
+233 DYWIEMVNKHAS

-257 YDYLHMLLSV
+257 YDYLHMLLKI
-267 EKYDDFFKTY
+267 EKYDDFFKAY

-300 IRYYRRVGQIDEYKI
+300 IRYYRRVGQIEEYKI

-384 DEAFE
+384 EEAFE
-389 KALINRSSIAVEIM
+389 KALINRSSIAVEIL

-413 NYGHQAGDDCIKFV
+413 NYGHQEGDNCIKFI
-427 ANTLIEMAKEPGVF
+427 ANTLIEMAKEDGIF

-455 GFSKEAV
+455 GLSKEMV
-462 EAQANELRRKIFDAN
+462 EAKANELRDRIYQQK
-477 WEHRFSLH
+477 WEHKFSLT
-485 SDRVTISQG
+485 DNIVTISQG
-494 ICYGIPERDASMFA
+494 ICYGIPERDASMFG
-508 YLQNADKMLYQ
+508 YLQGADKMLYE
-519 VKQESR
+519 VKQQSR
-525 NAIKICNMA
+525 NAIKICDA
-534 EIQNEEEIADKNE
+534 TDLVELKDE
-547 NH
+547 

>member
-1 MDIRGY
+1 MNVLGY
-7 SREVQLLV
+7 NREIQLLI
-15 GEIQKNRGKDPKAV
+15 GDIQKNRGKDPGAV
-29 IEASDKLLDYGKG
+29 IKACDKLLEIGKS

-58 TYYLLNQASDFYN
+58 TYYLLNDASNFYSH
-71 QMLSCM
+71 MLSCM

-153 EIAYRYL
+153 EIAHRYL
-160 LEHRNLDG
+160 QEHKDIEHY
-168 FIESYT
+168 IESMT
-174 AIMLGLG
+174 AILLGMG
-181 RAYIKLDNIDRCL
+181 RAYLKLDMQENFL
-194 EIEKKLK
+194 EVEKRLRLD
-201 TNCLPYLTEM
+201 CMPFLQEM
-211 EKITIYCYFAR
+211 DKIVIYCFFAR
-222 VHQAI
+222 VHRAI
-227 GEDEAR
+227 GENEAR
-233 DYWIDMVNKHAN
+233 DYWIDMVNKNAS

-257 YDYLHMLLSV
+257 YDYLHMLLSI
-267 EKYDDFFKTY
+267 EKYDDFFNAY
-277 TVLDDLTKHTSIK
+277 TILDDLTKHTSIK

-300 IRYYRRVGQIDEYKI
+300 IRYYRKVKQIEEYKI
-315 ASVLYFELSEFM
+315 SSVLYFELSEFM

-338 IVMRNSYM
+338 VVMRNSYM
-346 ELTQINKKVEEK
+346 ELTQINRKVEEK

-384 DEAFE
+384 EDAFK
-389 KALINRSSIAVEIM
+389 KALAAKTSIAVEIL
-403 DIDFFKQYND
+403 DIDFFKQFND
-413 NYGHQAGDDCIKFV
+413 NYGHQAGDDCIKFI
-427 ANTLIEMAKEPGVF
+427 ASMLQKLASEGSVF
-441 TARYGGDEF
+441 AARYGGDEF

-455 GFSKEAV
+455 GLSREMV
-462 EAQANELRRKIFDAN
+462 EAKANELRDSIYNAKV
-477 WEHRFSLH
+477 EHKFSLTD
-485 SDRVTISQG
+485 DRVTISQG
-494 ICYGIPERDASMFA
+494 ICYGLPVKGDTMFA
-508 YLQNADKMLYQ
+508 YLQKADNMLYE
-519 VKQESR
+519 VKQKSR
-525 NAIKICNMA
+525 NAIKICNA
-534 EIQNEEEIADKNE
+534 DDNE
-547 NH
+547 

>member
-1 MDIRGY
+1 MDVRNY
-7 SREVQLLV
+7 NREVQLLIS
-15 GEIQKNRGKDPKAV
+15 EIQKNRGKDPA
-29 IEASDKLLDYGKG
+29 ALLSACDKLLAYGKSI
-42 MKDDALIGYAY
+42 KDDALIGYAF

-58 TYYLLNQASDFYN
+58 TYYLLNDASNFYS

-77 GPMEHVKEWGYV
+77 GPMEHVREWGYV

-112 YIKAISICEDY
+112 FIKAISICQDY

-146 QKSISHT
+146 QKAISHT
-153 EIAYRYL
+153 EIAYRHL
-160 LEHRNLDG
+160 LDNYSVDDY
-168 FIESYT
+168 IENAT
-174 AIMLGLG
+174 AIMLGMG
-181 RAYIKLDNIDRCL
+181 RAYLKLDREDKYL

-201 TNCLPYLTEM
+201 TESLPYLNDLD
-211 EKITIYCYFAR
+211 KIVIYCFFAR

-227 GEDEAR
+227 GEADAR
-233 DYWIDMVNKHAN
+233 DYWINMVNENAS

-257 YDYLHMLLSV
+257 YDYLQMLLAI
-267 EKYDDFFKTY
+267 EKYEDFFRAY
-277 TVLDDLTKHTSIK
+277 AVLDDLTKHTSIK

-300 IRYYRRVGQIDEYKI
+300 IRYYRKVGQIEEYKI

-346 ELTQINKKVEEK
+346 ELTQINRKVEEE

-384 DEAFE
+384 EEAFE
-389 KALINRSSIAVEIM
+389 KAIINRSSIAVEIL
-403 DIDFFKQYND
+403 DIDYFKQYND

-427 ANTLIEMAKEPGVF
+427 ASTLLELSKEDGIF

-455 GFSKEAV
+455 GFTKEEV
-462 EAQANELRRKIFDAN
+462 ENKVDNLRNMIYKAH
-477 WEHRFSLH
+477 WEHRFSL
-485 SDRVTISQG
+485 SDDRVTISQG
-494 ICYGIPERDASMFA
+494 ICYGTPERDTTLFA
-508 YLQNADKMLYQ
+508 YLQLADEMLYE

-525 NAIKICNMA
+525 NNYKICDA
-534 EIQNEEEIADKNE
+534 ADINTKK
-547 NH
+547 